1 MVTAQKAKKL
11 ALFACVAGRQIGTQA
26 ARSRTGSAVLKGLRA
41 TAHSLGGALHQL
53 WLEVTG
59 FVFLVIAAAGAY
71 GTLREYG
78 KYRAGLEAG
87 PGRMILAACFTISFA
102 WFGLSSFVRFGKKR

>member
-1 MVTAQKAKKL
+1 MVTAQKAKKI
-11 ALFACVAGRQIGTQA
+11 ALFARVAGRQIGTQA

-41 TAHSLGGALHQL
+41 TARSLGGAMHQL

-71 GTLREYG
+71 EGFREFG
-78 KYRAGLEAG
+78 KYRAGLEPG
-87 PGRMILAACFTISFA
+87 PGRVILALCFTLSFA
-102 WFGLSSFVRFGKKR
+102 WFGVSSFVRVKKR